1 MRPAALFDMNAAFIR
16 HGELH
21 NPSSVI
27 RSARGADSSD
37 QRLSCLSEAPKLR
50 MLGTSRSCRRY
61 VVNRTRDRSMHD

>member
-27 RSARGADSSD
+27 RLSAGVPIPLISVFLA
-37 QRLSCLSEAPKLR
+37 
-50 MLGTSRSCRRY
+50 CRKRP
-61 VVNRTRDRSMHD
+61 NCAC